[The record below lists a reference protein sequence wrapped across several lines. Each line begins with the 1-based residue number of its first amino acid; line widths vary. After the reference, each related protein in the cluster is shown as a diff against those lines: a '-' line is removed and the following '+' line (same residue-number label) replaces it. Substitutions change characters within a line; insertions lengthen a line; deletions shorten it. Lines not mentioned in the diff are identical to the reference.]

1 MKIKN
6 TILHLWPM
14 KIHHTLIIELKF
26 LIGINM
32 MSIAYKF
39 TNCWQQQLAS
49 GVSRPELKT
58 HIVLLTK
65 VTDHLQKTMFVAPHQ
80 ILEVRK

>member
-1 MKIKN
+1 
-6 TILHLWPM
+6 
-14 KIHHTLIIELKF
+14 
-26 LIGINM
+26 M